1 MVDRDRLMLRLLLL
15 VRPSMPSLMPAP
27 MSVNS
32 AGLGSGNALLFV
44 VIPGGYSSTGSEL
57 LISYTSG
64 PSVGHRST
72 WTYPEE
78 TAKDTETAE
87 PISVVVG
94 VHHTGMHMGCSCG
107 WGCGCGGGFG
117 GKGCGGDGRPVECV
131 MVRVVHVSC
140 MREVYL
146 QAMVCKG

>member
-44 VIPGGYSSTGSEL
+44 VIPGGYSSTGSE
-57 LISYTSG
+57 
-64 PSVGHRST
+64 
-72 WTYPEE
+72 PEE